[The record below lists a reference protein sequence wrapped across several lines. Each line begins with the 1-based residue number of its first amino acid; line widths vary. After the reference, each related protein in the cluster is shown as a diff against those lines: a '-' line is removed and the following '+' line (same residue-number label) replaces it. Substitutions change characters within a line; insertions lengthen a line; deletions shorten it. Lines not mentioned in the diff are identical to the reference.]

1 MQRLVLSTDDVP
13 EAERFAYWREAIFEQ
28 VIGISSERDKGQE
41 IPFSAH
47 VHASLGPSLARVR
60 YRGSACGDFRRAPE
74 IARIGWEEHIWVH
87 HEYGTGAW
95 VNVDRGEFVTKRG
108 DLSIYE
114 PTRPVA
120 TTALA
125 DCDHDSWLF
134 PRKLFE
140 PHLRASQR
148 PHWLVLGDNGLSR
161 MVKAYLDALAR
172 ELDALDERE
181 ADLVADNFCRL
192 LAVACGASVGEHQEA
207 IRLGRLEEAKRYINL
222 HLAEPGLAPEKAA
235 AALKMSVRQLHRL
248 FEPSGTTFAQYVTRR
263 RLEECRAAIMNPTRD
278 RAVTDIALAW
288 GFASFA
294 TFHRNF
300 RQAFDVAPSELRRNA
315 TDASSGG

>member
-1 MQRLVLSTDDVP
+1 VLSTHDVP
-13 EAERFAYWREAIFEQ
+13 EAERFAYWREAICEQ
-28 VIGISSERDKGQE
+28 LIGISGERHRGQE
-41 IPFSAH
+41 IPFSCH
-47 VHASLGPSLARVR
+47 VDASLGPSLARVR
-60 YRGSACGDFRRAPE
+60 YRGNAHVVFRRPPE
-74 IARIGWEEHIWVH
+74 IARIGWEEYIWVY
-87 HEYGTGAW
+87 HEYSIGAS

-120 TTALA
+120 AKALA

-140 PHLRASQR
+140 PHLRASQH

-172 ELDALDERE
+172 QLDALDDRE

-192 LAVACGASVGEHQEA
+192 LAVACGASAGEHQEA
-207 IRLGRLEEAKRYINL
+207 IRLGRLEEAKRHINL

-235 AALKMSVRQLHRL
+235 AALKMSVRQLHRV

-263 RLEECRAAIMNPTRD
+263 RLEECRAAIMNPIRD
-278 RAVTDIALAW
+278 RAVTDIAFGW
-288 GFASFA
+288 GFNSFA

-300 RQAFDVAPSELRRNA
+300 RQAFDVAPSELRQNA
-315 TDASSGG
+315 ERS